1 MERIEMRFTQP
12 TMETGGEMAETR
24 LYGVVVPDMGEWY
37 KKEYPEDK
45 SASDFCKVINALKA
59 KGIKRLRVAINS
71 PGGDVFQAASMR
83 TALMEAGFEEI
94 EIRIDGMCASAATI
108 VASVPGAR
116 VRIGDTGSYMIH
128 NPRSGAWGTAA
139 EMEKE
144 VTMLR
149 DLEHTMHQMYARRT
163 GQSEEDIKGWMD
175 EETWFNAKEAVDKG
189 FADEVIED
197 TQTGSA
203 AAMVSGEM
211 ARVMAQMYRH
221 VPESIRQAE
230 EEVSTGDNTPT
241 EYIHQKERED
251 DMEIKDLTMEELVAG
266 NPELVQAIVN
276 DAMKRERERV
286 QDIRDMTAPGY
297 EELRDKAIQDGV
309 SAVEYNKLVVAAMKE
324 KRNAFIGNRAKEA
337 EETKKVE
344 GGAAEEKKPTDED
357 EDKAIQAQAKEIAEL
372 SAGVTTRGSGM
383 Y

>member
-1 MERIEMRFTQP
+1 
-12 TMETGGEMAETR
+12 
-24 LYGVVVPDMGEWY
+24 
-37 KKEYPEDK
+37 
-45 SASDFCKVINALKA
+45 
-59 KGIKRLRVAINS
+59 
-71 PGGDVFQAASMR
+71 
-83 TALMEAGFEEI
+83 
-94 EIRIDGMCASAATI
+94 
-108 VASVPGAR
+108 
-116 VRIGDTGSYMIH
+116 
-128 NPRSGAWGTAA
+128 
-139 EMEKE
+139 
-144 VTMLR
+144 
-149 DLEHTMHQMYARRT
+149 
-163 GQSEEDIKGWMD
+163 
-175 EETWFNAKEAVDKG
+175 
-189 FADEVIED
+189 
-197 TQTGSA
+197 
-203 AAMVSGEM
+203 MVSGEM

-230 EEVSTGDNTPT
+230 EEDSTGGNTPT

-324 KRNAFIGNRAKEA
+324 KRNAFVSNRVKEA